1 MLSVSLALG
10 LAACGKNGQS
20 TTPTIE
26 IGLDG
31 YWYIN
36 GTKTDYKAGGEKGER
51 GDKGDPG
58 EKGSDGIDGTD
69 GKSPVIT
76 IGDNGNWFID
86 GVDTNV
92 KAQGEKGEKGDK
104 GDKGDSGEQGENGS
118 DGIDG
123 TDGKSAYQIWL
134 DNGHEGTETDF
145 LNWLKGADGTQGE
158 KGDKGDPGEQGEKG
172 ENGKDGVTYIPC
184 IFCNYDGT
192 KLYEFYF
199 EKGTNAEYAGPTPT
213 KPDEVVDGKTI
224 SYVFKGWDKS
234 LDNVQKPTVF
244 TAIFHSPIMI
254 TFKNYDGTVL
264 ETKEINAGTIPEYTG
279 ATPTKPTEVDG
290 STTIEWTFSGWD
302 KDLKKVYEDTVYTA
316 VFDSPNAFKLIFL
329 NEDGTE
335 LYKGYCG
342 KGGKAIYGGETPTKE
357 EVNNDGVITRYTFNG
372 WDKKMTNI
380 QADTTFTAQYESY
393 MAYVCVF
400 KNYDGTFL
408 EEVVVTQNGT
418 ATFGGKTPLRS
429 ATVNGKNITEYTFK
443 GWDKSVSSIQ
453 SPMTFT
459 AQYNVNNYVGYVVTF
474 TDENDEVLL
483 SKGVKEGGDAIYPY
497 IQELVDKYYKYDD
510 NNVTM
515 FTGWQ
520 TSPYNITATTTLK
533 VRTSTIPR
541 RQSGEYPQTK
551 VTDDELIRK
560 LRGLTNT
567 DVQGY
572 YSYNG
577 VKYEKSGSDFRVVEP
592 IKWRYLEQYD
602 DGSIKVMA
610 SNALAQRCWNNT
622 TSQHEDGSY
631 ANNYAKSDIRK
642 WLNNEF
648 LEQAFYYDDSLI
660 QETVVDNSAKST
672 GYSSNPYACQ
682 DTTDKVFLLS
692 YEEATSA
699 RYNLDT
705 YESRKRTYDGA
716 SCWRWRRSPG
726 DYNDYNARGVD
737 DGGNLNSDYVY
748 STFGVVPA
756 LRISLG

>member
-1 MLSVSLALG
+1 MMSVSLALG

-26 IGLDG
+26 IGSDG

-36 GTKTDYKAGGEKGER
+36 GTKTDYKANGEEGEQGEKGEK
-51 GDKGDPG
+51 GDKGDKGDSGEQG
-58 EKGSDGIDGTD
+58 EKGSDGINGSNGVD
-69 GKSPVIT
+69 GKDGADGKTPEIK
-76 IGDNGNWFID
+76 IGENGNWFID

-104 GDKGDSGEQGENGS
+104 GDKGE
-118 DGIDG
+118 
-123 TDGKSAYQIWL
+123 
-134 DNGHEGTETDF
+134 
-145 LNWLKGADGTQGE
+145 
-158 KGDKGDPGEQGEKG
+158 PGQKG
-172 ENGKDGVTYIPC
+172 EDGKDGVTYIPC

-199 EKGTNAEYAGPTPT
+199 EKGTNAEFAGPTPT
-213 KPDEVVDGKTI
+213 RPDEVVDGKTI

-244 TAIFHSPIMI
+244 TAVFHSPITI

-279 ATPTKPTEVDG
+279 ATPTKPSEVDG
-290 STTIEWTFSGWD
+290 STTIEWTFGGWD

-342 KGGKAIYGGETPTKE
+342 KGGKAVYGGETPTKE
-357 EVNNDGVITRYTFNG
+357 EVNNDGVITSYTFSG
-372 WDKKMTNI
+372 WDKELTNI

-393 MAYVCVF
+393 YAYECTF
-400 KNYDGTFL
+400 KNYDGTVL
-408 EEVVVTQNGT
+408 ERVTVPQNGT
-418 ATFGGKTPLRS
+418 AAYSGKTP
-429 ATVNGKNITEYTFK
+429 TKECDVDGKNITEYTFK
-443 GWDKSVSSIQ
+443 GWDKSTGYVQ
-453 SPMTFT
+453 SPTVFT
-459 AQYNVNNYVGYVVTF
+459 AQFNTVQYVGYVVTF
-474 TDENDEVLL
+474 TDENGKKLL

-533 VRTSTIPR
+533 VRTSTISR
-541 RQSGEYPQTK
+541 RQNGEYPQTK

-572 YSYNG
+572 YTYDG
-577 VKYEKSGSDFRVVEP
+577 VKYAKDGSYYRVVEP

-610 SNALAQRCWNNT
+610 NNALTQRCWNNT
-622 TSQHEDGSY
+622 TSQHEDGSS

-642 WLNNEF
+642 WLNGEF

-672 GYSSNPYACQ
+672 GYSSNPFACQ

-705 YESRKRTYDGA
+705 YESRIRKYDGT
-716 SCWRWRRSPG
+716 SCGWWLRSPSNYYDNIARKFNYEG
-726 DYNDYNARGVD
+726 YPDYNYIVND
-737 DGGNLNSDYVY
+737 
-748 STFGVVPA
+748 TFGVVPA

>member
-1 MLSVSLALG
+1 MGKRRSMRKVIVLLLAIMMSVSLALG

-26 IGLDG
+26 IGSDG

-36 GTKTDYKAGGEKGER
+36 GTKTDYKANGEEGEQGEKGEK
-51 GDKGDPG
+51 GDKGDKGDSGEQG
-58 EKGSDGIDGTD
+58 EKGSDGINGSNGVD
-69 GKSPVIT
+69 GKDGINGSDGKDGKDGAEGKTPEIK
-76 IGDNGNWFID
+76 IGENGNWFID

-104 GDKGDSGEQGENGS
+104 GDKGE
-118 DGIDG
+118 
-123 TDGKSAYQIWL
+123 
-134 DNGHEGTETDF
+134 
-145 LNWLKGADGTQGE
+145 
-158 KGDKGDPGEQGEKG
+158 PGQKG
-172 ENGKDGVTYIPC
+172 EDGKDGVTYIPC

-199 EKGTNAEYAGPTPT
+199 EKGTNVEFAGPTPT
-213 KPDEVVDGKTI
+213 RPDEVVDGKTI

-244 TAIFHSPIMI
+244 TAVFHSPIMI

-279 ATPTKPTEVDG
+279 VTPTKPTEVDG

-342 KGGKAIYGGETPTKE
+342 KGGKAVYGGDIPTKE
-357 EVNNDGVITRYTFNG
+357 EVNNTGVITRYTFSG
-372 WDKKMTNI
+372 WDKRLTNI

-393 MAYVCVF
+393 YAYECTF
-400 KNYDGTFL
+400 KNYDGTVL
-408 EEVVVTQNGT
+408 EQVAVLQNGT
-418 ATFGGKTPLRS
+418 ATYSGKTP
-429 ATVNGKNITEYTFK
+429 TKECGVDGKNITEYNFN
-443 GWDKSVSSIQ
+443 GWDKSTGNVQ
-453 SPMTFT
+453 SPTIFT
-459 AQYNVNNYVGYVVTF
+459 AQYKTVQYVGYVVTF
-474 TDENDEVLL
+474 ADENGKKLL

-541 RQSGEYPQTK
+541 RQNGEYPQT
-551 VTDDELIRK
+551 DIIDSDLIGELRK
-560 LRGLTNT
+560 LTYT
-567 DVQGY
+567 DAQGY
-572 YSYNG
+572 YVYEG
-577 VKYEKSGSDFRVVEP
+577 IKYAKMGYCFIRVEP

-602 DGSIKVMA
+602 DGSIKVM
-610 SNALAQRCWNNT
+610 SNNVLVDRMSWN
-622 TSQHEDGSY
+622 TSTHEDGSY

-672 GYSSNPYACQ
+672 GYSSNSYACQ
-682 DTTDKVFLLS
+682 DTVDKVFLLS
-692 YEEATSA
+692 YEEATSV

-705 YESRKRTYDGA
+705 NESRIRKYQGT
-716 SCWRWRRSPG
+716 SCWWWLRSPRN
-726 DYNDYNARGVD
+726 YSNSSARTV
-737 DGGNLNSDYVY
+737 NYVGSLY
-748 STFGVVPA
+748 DSTVTDTGGVVPA